1 MRRRG
6 RYQSS
11 ANRRF
16 VRPAGV
22 PSASEP
28 PAVRP
33 GRGRTINT
41 VLNCDGRHDDE
52 SLVDES
58 LGDRR
63 VLLQR
68 GAAVLL
74 GDGPSAMPGV
84 ITEVRSTSITVRPD
98 EPLTGVGAG
107 KHIFLSGTFGR
118 LQVRVL
124 SNHDTVVLG
133 RPESTQMWF
142 KTKRRHRRFAVSV
155 GAELRFEDGRIVAAR
170 TSDLS
175 LGGSMLLTG
184 LNAANVTV
192 DTPLQLGLDLA
203 GERCSARS
211 VIRFV
216 GSRDE
221 GCALGVQFRVM
232 PPACRSALVRYLEHL
247 ATDLEQ
253 VRAG

>member
-1 MRRRG
+1 M
-6 RYQSS
+6 
-11 ANRRF
+11 
-16 VRPAGV
+16 
-22 PSASEP
+22 
-28 PAVRP
+28 
-33 GRGRTINT
+33 
-41 VLNCDGRHDDE
+41 
-52 SLVDES
+52 DES

-68 GAAVLL
+68 GAAVVL
-74 GDGPSAMPGV
+74 GDGPTAVPGV
-84 ITEVRSTSITVRPD
+84 ITEVRSSSITVRPD
-98 EPLTGVGAG
+98 EALAGVGAG
-107 KHIFLSGTFGR
+107 KHISLSGTFGR

-142 KTKRRHRRFAVSV
+142 KTKRRHRRFAVAV
-155 GAELRFEDGRIVAAR
+155 GAELRLEDGRVVAGT

-175 LGGSMLLTG
+175 LGGTMVVTEL
-184 LNAANVTV
+184 AAGDVNV
-192 DTPLQLGLDLA
+192 DTPLHIGLQLE
-203 GERCSARS
+203 GERCTARS

-253 VRAG
+253 LRAG